1 MNFKFGKY
9 TAATYGKPNGRALKH
24 LISDRPTLPGYR
36 GLLTAY
42 YYQIRLLEVY
52 ESQLL
57 ARITTTGIFSFIF
70 SSRFL
75 FADQM
80 FLFYLGSFSLCFE
93 GMRRVEWATT
103 MSKTGP
109 KTMPSSCF
117 CCWDRHFRILVFVA
131 LRTNDLKA
139 LSTFYRHTESC
150 NDENRPNLGLSFY
163 SSCFIC
169 TD

>member
-70 SSRFL
+70 LRV
-75 FADQM
+75 
-80 FLFYLGSFSLCFE
+80 FYLLTKCF
-93 GMRRVEWATT
+93 
-103 MSKTGP
+103 
-109 KTMPSSCF
+109 
-117 CCWDRHFRILVFVA
+117 
-131 LRTNDLKA
+131 
-139 LSTFYRHTESC
+139 Y
-150 NDENRPNLGLSFY
+150 
-163 SSCFIC
+163 FI
-169 TD
+169 